1 MKITKSQL
9 RKIIKEEIQIA
20 TGRQRVTEDDYNSM
34 EMPGADYDTE
44 DDGDERLRQGA
55 AEDWWESLTPEDKI
69 EFMNRSKLK
78 SQMP

>member
-20 TGRQRVTEDDYNSM
+20 TGRQRVTEDDYDPM
-34 EMPGADYDTE
+34 GMPGADYDTE
-44 DDGDERLRQGA
+44 DDSDERLRQGA
-55 AEDWWESLTPEDKI
+55 AEDWWESLTTEDKV

>member
-20 TGRQRVTEDDYNSM
+20 TGRQRVTEDDYDSM

-44 DDGDERLRQGA
+44 DDSDERLRQGA
-55 AEDWWESLTPEDKI
+55 AEDWWESLTTEDKV